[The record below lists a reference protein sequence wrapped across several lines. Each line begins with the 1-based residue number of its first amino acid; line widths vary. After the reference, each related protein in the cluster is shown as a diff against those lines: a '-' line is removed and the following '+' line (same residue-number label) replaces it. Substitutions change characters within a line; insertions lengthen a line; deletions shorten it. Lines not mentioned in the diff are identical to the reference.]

1 MVAAAAATFAVIRSR
16 GPAWNADVPMRA
28 QPAWDAHAAFMN
40 ALAADGHIVLGGPLG
55 DAERTLLIIEAASED
70 AVQRLLEPDPWTG
83 MNLLKI
89 DSITPWQILLARSDG
104 RQQRPA

>member
-1 MVAAAAATFAVIRSR
+1 MVAGAAATFAVIRSR
-16 GPAWNADVPMRA
+16 GPAWSTDLPMRS

-40 ALAADGHIVLGGPLG
+40 ALARDGHIVLGGLLG
-55 DAERTLLIIEAASED
+55 DGERTLLIIEAASQG

-89 DSITPWQILLARSDG
+89 DSITPWQILLARPDG
-104 RQQRPA
+104 GQRRPA

>member
-1 MVAAAAATFAVIRSR
+1 MVTAAATTFAVIRSR
-16 GPAWNADVPMRA
+16 GPAWNADLPMRE

-40 ALAADGHIVLGGPLG
+40 GLAADGHIVLGGPLG
-55 DAERTLLIIEAASED
+55 DGERTLLIIEAASQG

-104 RQQRPA
+104 RRQRSA